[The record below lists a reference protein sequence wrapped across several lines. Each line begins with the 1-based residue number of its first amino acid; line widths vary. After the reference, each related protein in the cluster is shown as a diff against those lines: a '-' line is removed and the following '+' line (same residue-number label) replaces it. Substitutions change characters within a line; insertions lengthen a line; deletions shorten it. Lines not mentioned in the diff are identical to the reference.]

1 MSALSNTCLPPP
13 WKKLKAIGHTIRP
26 STNTTTTHTPFYIFQ
41 NYMLLFFIFSF
52 SFKQLNWY
60 SALKKRQKQIV
71 TMTSPQQV
79 ISTSKTEQKII
90 YQIYIEKRSSLGS
103 KNGRECPLHST
114 IWLVDPQARNTAIG
128 LLKAT
133 WCVPITYWTRSSFR
147 VNVGNVAF
155 TAP

>member
-1 MSALSNTCLPPP
+1 MSALSDTCLPRS
-13 WKKLKAIGHTIRP
+13 WKKLKTIGHTIRP
-26 STNTTTTHTPFYIFQ
+26 PQTQPPPTPPFT
-41 NYMLLFFIFSF
+41 FFKIICYFLSF
-52 SFKQLNWY
+52 SHSHQTTQLILSSQKKAKANCNHDESSASNFDFENW
-60 SALKKRQKQIV
+60 A
-71 TMTSPQQV
+71 
-79 ISTSKTEQKII
+79 KII
-90 YQIYIEKRSSLGS
+90 YQIYIEKRSSLCS

-147 VNVGNVAF
+147 VNVENVAF